1 MRRTILTAVAM
12 VAAAATLHGQARER
26 TPAEKME
33 ATCTGYCHGPNLIAQ
48 QRLDRNGWTRELDK
62 MIRWGADV
70 PATEREGLL
79 DFLVRSFGVS
89 RPRPNTNLAL
99 PMGKGSDVALTS
111 CMSCHDDR
119 PLQRLRGADRAGWER
134 EVDKMIK
141 LGAYVPTARKAELV
155 DYLTANWK

>member
-1 MRRTILTAVAM
+1 MRRTILTVILVM
-12 VAAAATLHGQARER
+12 VTAGLLDAQPRER

-62 MIRWGADV
+62 MIRWGAEV
-70 PATEREGLL
+70 PANEREALL
-79 DFLVRSFGVS
+79 DFLVRSFGVN

-99 PMGKGSDVALTS
+99 PTGKGSDIALVS

-119 PLQRLRGADRAGWER
+119 PLQRLRGADRAAWER

-155 DYLTANWK
+155 DYFVSAWK